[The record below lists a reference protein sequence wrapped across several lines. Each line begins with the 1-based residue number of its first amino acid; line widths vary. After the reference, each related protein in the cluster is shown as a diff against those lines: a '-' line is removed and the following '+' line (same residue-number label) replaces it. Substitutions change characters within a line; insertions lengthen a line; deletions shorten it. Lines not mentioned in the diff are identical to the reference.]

1 MRSFKRDNFFPI
13 KNKINTEYLSTL
25 LGENLLSGK
34 ILNNFEIIDISS
46 LSTIRDNSLLFLEH
60 ELNIKNIKYR
70 NFHVIS
76 SLEENLKYYES
87 ISIVKNL
94 NSSYNEITNHMFFH
108 DDNKDF
114 PDDFNLVNG
123 SYISK
128 YAKIDSSSE
137 IGKNCFIS
145 RGVEIGKNCLIKN
158 NVIIKNS
165 IIGNNVI
172 ISDSTSIGT
181 TGFGFDFKMRGSQHL
196 NPQLGIVIIDDGV
209 HLGAR
214 CSIDRAKIEFTLVGE
229 NSMVDN
235 MVHIGHNCVIGKN
248 ACIAAQT
255 GISGSVT
262 IGQNV
267 TIGGQVGFAGHI
279 SIGDNVIIAAKS
291 GVTKNIKDNSVV
303 AGFPAIDMK
312 EWKKNIIRQKKYGH
326 K

>member
-1 MRSFKRDNFFPI
+1 MRSFNRENFFPI
-13 KNKINTEYLSTL
+13 KNKINTDFLSTF
-25 LGENLLSGK
+25 LGEGLLSSK
-34 ILNNFEIIDISS
+34 ISNNFEIFDISS
-46 LSTIRDNSLLFLEH
+46 LSIIRNNSLLFLEN
-60 ELNIKNIKYR
+60 ELNIKNIESK
-70 NFHVIS
+70 NLHVIS
-76 SLEENLKYYES
+76 NSKENLKYYEN

-94 NSSYNEITNHMFFH
+94 NTSYNEILNYLFFH
-108 DDNKDF
+108 DDNKNF
-114 PDDFNLVNG
+114 PDEFSLVNG

-128 YAKIDSSSE
+128 YANIDKSSE

-145 RGVEIGKNCLIKN
+145 RGVEIGKNCVIKN
-158 NVIIKNS
+158 NVVIKNS

-181 TGFGFDFKMRGSQHL
+181 TGFGFDFKTRGSQHL

-214 CSIDRAKIEFTLVGE
+214 CSIDRAKIDFTLIGE

-279 SIGDNVIIAAKS
+279 IIGDNVIIAAKS

-326 K
+326 

>member
-1 MRSFKRDNFFPI
+1 MRSFNRENFFPI
-13 KNKINTEYLSTL
+13 KNKINIDFLSTL
-25 LGENLLSGK
+25 LGEGLLSNK
-34 ILNNFEIIDISS
+34 ISNSFEIFDISS
-46 LSTIRDNSLLFLEH
+46 LSIIRNNSLLFLEK
-60 ELNIKNIKYR
+60 ELNIKNIEYK
-70 NFHVIS
+70 NLHVIS
-76 SLEENLKYYES
+76 NSKENLKYYEN

-94 NSSYNEITNHMFFH
+94 NTSYNEILNYLFFH
-108 DDNKDF
+108 DDNKNF
-114 PDDFNLVNG
+114 PDEFSLVNG

-128 YAKIDSSSE
+128 YANIDKSSE

-145 RGVEIGKNCLIKN
+145 RGVKIGKNCVIKN
-158 NVIIKNS
+158 NVVIKNS

-181 TGFGFDFKMRGSQHL
+181 TGFGFDFKTRGSQHL

-214 CSIDRAKIEFTLVGE
+214 CSIDRAKIDFTLIGE

-279 SIGDNVIIAAKS
+279 IIGDNVIIAAKS

-303 AGFPAIDMK
+303 AGFPATDMK

-326 K
+326 